1 MLFEGILCEISP
13 VTIVVVAVVLVNI
26 LIFKL
31 IIWKYGKLWLQSTLS
46 GVPIPFAEIIGM
58 VLRKTNPEV
67 ILINRIVASKAG
79 LDLSTAQLEA
89 HTIVGGNVNNV
100 VHAMIV
106 LNRAG
111 LNPGWDTLAK
121 EDLQGRDVLEEARLS
136 AQRILNDEDDFENEY
151 VGNNEKV
158 N

>member
-1 MLFEGILCEISP
+1 M
-13 VTIVVVAVVLVNI
+13 IVIAVIIVNI

-67 ILINRIVASKAG
+67 IVINRIIASKAG
-79 LDLSTAQLEA
+79 LDLSTAQLET
-89 HTIVGGNVNNV
+89 HEITGGNVKNV
-100 VHAMIV
+100 VQAMIV
-106 LNRAG
+106 LDRVG

-136 AQRILNDEDDFENEY
+136 SQQILNNEDNFENEY